1 MSGRVPALCS
11 ALPAVLLALA
21 ALLSGCAVP
30 RPVFLALP
38 PEQGAAVAAR
48 LNPHSQK
55 MASWTGLAPAV
66 ERSLSYAASRPPDGI
81 ALERDS
87 LRLTWAQVAASLER
101 FLEILPRLDADP
113 DLLAREFRWF
123 RVGPEPL
130 MTGYYAPFVDASPVR
145 TERYKWPIYGLPE
158 DLHTVD
164 LGLFHHRWAGQTL
177 VYRIQDGLVAPYHDR
192 EAIDFGGAL
201 AGRGLELA
209 WVADPVDVFFL
220 HIQGSGLLHFPDG
233 TTRYALYAGKNGHK
247 YVSLGRVLADRGHLP
262 LEGMSM
268 QVIREFMASNPD
280 LMRDLLSTNPSYVF
294 FRLGDEGP
302 FGAMNRLLTP
312 LVSVATD
319 PALLPLG
326 SLLVVEATLPP
337 SAPGGLERPVAALA
351 LAQDTGGAI
360 KGHRLDYYIGAGP
373 EAAFV
378 AGRIKTP
385 AQCHLL
391 IHRDVLP

>member
-1 MSGRVPALCS
+1 MEESVR
-11 ALPAVLLALA
+11 
-21 ALLSGCAVP
+21 
-30 RPVFLALP
+30 
-38 PEQGAAVAAR
+38 
-48 LNPHSQK
+48 
-55 MASWTGLAPAV
+55 
-66 ERSLSYAASRPPDGI
+66 RSLEYATTFPQDQV
-81 ALERDS
+81 ALERES
-87 LRLTWAQVAASLER
+87 LRLTWGQVAASLEH
-101 FLEILPRLDADP
+101 LLDILPRLDKDP

-123 RVGPEPL
+123 NVAPEPL
-130 MTGYYAPFVDASPVR
+130 MTGYYAPYLDASPVPDEHYR
-145 TERYKWPIYGLPE
+145 WPIYGLPE
-158 DLHTVD
+158 DLKTLD
-164 LGLFHHRWAGQTL
+164 LGEFHPRWHGQGL
-177 VYRIQDGLVAPYHDR
+177 VYRVQDGMAVPYHDR
-192 EAIDFGGAL
+192 GGIDFDGAL

-209 WVADPVDVFFL
+209 WAADPVDVFFL

-233 TTRYALYAGKNGHK
+233 STRYALYAGKNGRQ

-268 QVIREFMASNPD
+268 QVIRQFLDANPGMMD
-280 LMRDLLSTNPSYVF
+280 DLLSTNPSYVF
-294 FRLGDEGP
+294 FKLGDEGP

-337 SAPGGLERPVAALA
+337 STSGGQERRVSALA

-373 EAAFV
+373 DAAFV

-385 AQCHLL
+385 ARCHLL